1 MAVSSS
7 ELRQFTPRR
16 LGVAGRLVLLPL
28 VMGGCAV
35 GTNAPP
41 SPGSPA
47 AEAVEALPE
56 LIAASEATARAAAEA
71 EGVAARLRAGE
82 LSEAE
87 AQAELERL
95 TAEAEA
101 ETARARAALEA
112 VKAPLRRGDGAA
124 IPVRP

>member
-1 MAVSSS
+1 M
-7 ELRQFTPRR
+7 
-16 LGVAGRLVLLPL
+16 LLPL
-28 VMGGCAV
+28 VWGGCAV

-82 LSEAE
+82 LSDDQQDPWMIPPPKPTTGAPDRPADQEP
-87 AQAELERL
+87 
-95 TAEAEA
+95 
-101 ETARARAALEA
+101 ARAPG
-112 VKAPLRRGDGAA
+112 KA
-124 IPVRP
+124 RP